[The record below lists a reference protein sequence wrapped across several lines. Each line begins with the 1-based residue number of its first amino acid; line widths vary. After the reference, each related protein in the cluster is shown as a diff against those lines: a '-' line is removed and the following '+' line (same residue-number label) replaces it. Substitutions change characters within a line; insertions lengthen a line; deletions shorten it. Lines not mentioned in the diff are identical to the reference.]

1 MKSNELMQDQMTK
14 GMELNWAKQEEKHRV
29 LKKLLDI
36 HDAMYQD
43 GLLTA
48 EESHKVLEIIDGVLY
63 E

>member
-1 MKSNELMQDQMTK
+1 MQSNEAMKLQMDK
-14 GMELNWAKQEEKHRV
+14 EMEKQWVKQEEKHRV

-48 EESHKVLEIIDGVLY
+48 EESHKVLEVLDGVIY